1 MKTMGAWV
9 SDIKYRFMREQ
20 IFLDLADNV
29 NFNKVIS
36 LFEGMKFY
44 VGDITTYYY
53 YDDGCVES
61 RGNIY
66 YSNIG
71 LFKICIKV
79 LVSDEVVGDIKIE
92 KIRRSENHLERIQDI
107 GDQLNENWDIMFEK
121 KFYDWN
127 ENSFNSFIDDIE
139 KLKETVD
146 TYTGNFNKIS
156 DTELILNEI
165 HVYNFKKITKA
176 KVNMS
181 NNLSIL
187 VGLNNAGKSSFIQ
200 GVVMGY
206 QALFSLYKN
215 QRIKYDIYGQVCFD
229 SQPSIRIEKFP
240 FLLGNLSDLFNKNV
254 RASMSKGLPLFRF
267 EFDNNLYIEVNG
279 RLVGEVFSVYIGDCS
294 KGITKNSLKNFLDR
308 PITLIPS
315 FFNVVINEERK
326 SPARYNSMLKT
337 GNYNQLFRNILL
349 DLKEKNKED
358 IFEDPMIDKF
368 YKLQQLVEKV
378 FDIKDL
384 DVEFIP
390 EDHEYISA
398 TYKVEKSDGKSYERI
413 DISTLGMGTL
423 QFIQV
428 VAQVLLGNPIIILLD
443 EPDAHLHSK
452 LQVQI
457 INLFKEFS
465 DEYDVK
471 FLIATHSKDII
482 NSVNPRNVLSFN
494 DKSELVNIDSNG
506 GFIDVMKSLGATTEE
521 IIGLNIGKR
530 IVIVEGDDDSLY
542 IRKLCDKFKISQ
554 KANYNL
560 INFIPVGGRQNVLSN
575 QMNKFLTEVNDLDD
589 FYKVA
594 VFDRDYRFEEQ
605 QTEDAEKLRKK
616 GFEVI
621 EWTKKELENYLLVP
635 NRIASVINE
644 KYPQGSTI
652 FPQQIEKIIEDV
664 YMESKDDIIFEFEKI
679 IELREKRKIEKSTN
693 DKYEDIVLKKESQIK
708 CRKEARTYVEDQI
721 KSNIICGKE
730 VLKRIRT
737 DLILIKTPTKD
748 EFVLDIISALDKADL
763 DDEMRHLLE
772 TLEGISS

>member
-1 MKTMGAWV
+1 M
-9 SDIKYRFMREQ
+9 SDQK
-20 IFLDLADNV
+20 FLGLADNI
-29 NFNKVIS
+29 NFNKVIN
-36 LFEGMKFY
+36 LFENMKFL

-53 YDDGCVES
+53 YEDGNIES
-61 RGNIY
+61 RGNVY
-66 YSNIG
+66 SSNIG

-79 LVSDEVVGDIKIE
+79 SLSDETVGDIKIE
-92 KIRRSENHLERIQDI
+92 KIRKSENHVERIQDI
-107 GDQLNENWDIMFEK
+107 GDQLNENWDFMFEK
-121 KFYDWN
+121 KFYGWN
-127 ENSFNSFIDDIE
+127 EISFNGFMNDIE
-139 KLKETVD
+139 RLKEIVD
-146 TYTGNFNKIS
+146 IYTGNFNKIS
-156 DTELILNEI
+156 DTKLILKEI
-165 HVYNFKKITKA
+165 HVYNFKKITRA
-176 KVNMS
+176 KIDMN

-206 QALFSLYKN
+206 QALFSLFKN

-229 SQPSIRIEKFP
+229 NPPSIRIEKFP

-254 RASMSKGLPLFRF
+254 RSSMSKGLQLFRF
-267 EFDNNLYIEVNG
+267 EFDNDLYIEVNG

-294 KGITKNSLKNFLDR
+294 KGITKNSLKSFLDR

-358 IFEDPMIDKF
+358 TCEETKNPQIDKF

-384 DVEFIP
+384 DVEFVP

-452 LQVQI
+452 LQIQI

-465 DEYDVK
+465 DDYDVK
-471 FLIATHSKDII
+471 FIIATHSKDII

-494 DKSELVNIDSNG
+494 DKSELVSIDGSG
-506 GFIDVMKSLGATTEE
+506 GFIDIMKNLGATTEE

-530 IVIVEGDDDSLY
+530 IVIVEGEDDSLY
-542 IRKLCDKFKISQ
+542 IGKLCDKFKISEN
-554 KANYNL
+554 ANYNL
-560 INFIPVGGRQNVLSN
+560 INYIPVGGRQNVLSN
-575 QMNKFLTEVNDLDD
+575 QIDRFLTDINDLDD

-594 VFDRDYRFEEQ
+594 VFDRDYRFNEQ

-616 GFEVI
+616 GFVVI
-621 EWTKKELENYLLVP
+621 EWRKKELENYLLVP
-635 NRIASVINE
+635 NRIASVIN
-644 KYPQGSTI
+644 KRYPQKNIILSH
-652 FPQQIEKIIEDV
+652 QVEKIIEGV
-664 YMESKDDIIFEFEKI
+664 YIESKEDIIFEFEKI
-679 IELREKRKIEKSTN
+679 IELREKRKIEESTK
-693 DKYEDIVLKKESQIK
+693 DKYEEIVLNKESQLK
-708 CRKEARTYVEDQI
+708 CRKEAREYVENQI
-721 KSNIICGKE
+721 KSDIVCGKE

-748 EFVLDIISALDKADL
+748 EFVLDIISELDRMDL
-763 DDEMRHLLE
+763 DDDVRRLLDV
-772 TLEGISS
+772 LESISY